1 MPRLQYLNMAHTCA
15 KIQGM
20 KLTAKV
26 KLLAT
31 NEQRDALLQTM
42 RVANE
47 ACNYISDYAWENE
60 TFGKYALQKAIYYD
74 VRERFD
80 LSAQVVVR
88 CLARV
93 GDAYKLDRKS
103 KRVFRPLSSIAYD
116 DRILKWKLDR
126 QAVSIWS
133 VEGRLSIPFAAGP
146 RQLELLKTRQG
157 ESDLVFHRGKFYLF
171 ATCNVEEPDPIDVD
185 GALGVDLGVTNIAVD
200 SDGEFHS
207 ASHVKSVRHRHKR
220 LRAKLQKKGT
230 KSAKRRLK
238 KLSGKEARF
247 AHDVN
252 HCISKHLVNKAQRT
266 RRAIALEDLTGIRD
280 RVRARRSQRYQ
291 LHSWSFHDLR
301 QKIEYKAQLVG
312 VPVIAVDPRNTSR
325 TCPACGHVDKANR
338 RSQDS
343 FLCTSCGCVGRA
355 DYFAAVEIG
364 RRAVVNPPNVGA
376 ATAATYK
383 PTALA
388 VGS

>member
-1 MPRLQYLNMAHTCA
+1 
-15 KIQGM
+15 M

-26 KLLAT
+26 KLLAGDQ
-31 NEQRDALLQTM
+31 QRGALLQTM

-47 ACNYISDYAWENE
+47 ACNYISDYARENE
-60 TFGKYALQKAIYYD
+60 TYGKYALQKAVYYD

-80 LSAQVVVR
+80 LSAQLVVR

-126 QAVSIWS
+126 QEVSIWS

-146 RQLELLKTRQG
+146 RQLELLKNRQG
-157 ESDLVFHRGKFYLF
+157 ESDLVFHRGKLYLF

-220 LRAKLQKKGT
+220 LRSKLQKKGT

-238 KLSGKEARF
+238 KLSGKESRF

-266 RRAIALEDLTGIRD
+266 HRAIALEELTGIRD

-301 QKIEYKAQLVG
+301 QKIEYKAQLAG
-312 VPVIAVDPRNTSR
+312 VPAIAVDPRNTSR

-343 FLCTSCGCVGRA
+343 FLCVSCGCVGRA
-355 DYFAAVEIG
+355 DHFAAVEIG

-376 ATAATYK
+376 AAAATYK
-383 PTALA
+383 PTPLA

>member
-15 KIQGM
+15 KIQVM

-31 NEQRDALLQTM
+31 DEQRDALLQTM

-88 CLARV
+88 CLAKV

-200 SDGEFHS
+200 SDGGFIPPATSERS
-207 ASHVKSVRHRHKR
+207 PPPQSGSEASCKEGNKVCQTQAEEVVR
-220 LRAKLQKKGT
+220 
-230 KSAKRRLK
+230 
-238 KLSGKEARF
+238 
-247 AHDVN
+247 
-252 HCISKHLVNKAQRT
+252 QR
-266 RRAIALEDLTGIRD
+266 G
-280 RVRARRSQRYQ
+280 
-291 LHSWSFHDLR
+291 
-301 QKIEYKAQLVG
+301 
-312 VPVIAVDPRNTSR
+312 P
-325 TCPACGHVDKANR
+325 
-338 RSQDS
+338 
-343 FLCTSCGCVGRA
+343 LCS
-355 DYFAAVEIG
+355 
-364 RRAVVNPPNVGA
+364 
-376 ATAATYK
+376 
-383 PTALA
+383 
-388 VGS
+388 

>member
-1 MPRLQYLNMAHTCA
+1 MAT
-15 KIQGM
+15 IQRGTETQGM

-31 NEQRDALLQTM
+31 DEQRDALLQTM

-88 CLARV
+88 CLAKV

-103 KRVFRPLSSIAYD
+103 KHVFRPLSSIAYD

-146 RQLELLKTRQG
+146 RQLALLKTRQG

-200 SDGEFHS
+200 SGGEFHS

-220 LRAKLQKKGT
+220 LRAKLKKKGT

-247 AHDVN
+247 AHNVN

-266 RRAIALEDLTGIRD
+266 RCVG
-280 RVRARRSQRYQ
+280 ARRGRSPALQAPRTAWSRCPTHLRHCKFRLPVSIFRERGELCQRKTLPPPVRTEQ
-291 LHSWSFHDLR
+291 R
-301 QKIEYKAQLVG
+301 QQTQNKA
-312 VPVIAVDPRNTSR
+312 
-325 TCPACGHVDKANR
+325 
-338 RSQDS
+338 
-343 FLCTSCGCVGRA
+343 
-355 DYFAAVEIG
+355 
-364 RRAVVNPPNVGA
+364 
-376 ATAATYK
+376 
-383 PTALA
+383 
-388 VGS
+388 